1 MWGRAR
7 AVLVVTSAAIAVW
20 VAASV
25 LWVGLF
31 RARGAADADRFDFVL
46 WEAGSLPNRLL
57 FDVGRRFRADPPAEE
72 AIARYFALRDRTTE
86 EERRLENVVEREI
99 ERRVE
104 AVLHAEGIGWVTA
117 GVLPPVDAEFAAAPR
132 VLVVSPRDRIE
143 RLRTSPLRP
152 DLSRERIE
160 AIEARE
166 ERVEN
171 RSALVVRAG
180 GIATFPAIVVPD
192 DEYEWVVSTVAHE
205 WLHHYLAVYPLGF
218 GYFADADQR
227 TINETVADV
236 FGDRVAEIVVERFGR
251 PAAPRPVPSP
261 TVTPSV
267 DVTTTLRD
275 LRVRV
280 DALLAAGNVAG
291 AEQAMDEA
299 RRHLA
304 AQGVSFRRI
313 NQAYFAWVGTYA
325 SRPDS
330 VDPLGGQLRAL
341 LGRSGS
347 LREFVEQVREVR
359 TREDVA
365 RLTSAPADGA
375 R

>member
-1 MWGRAR
+1 MRRQWRA
-7 AVLVVTSAAIAVW
+7 ALVGTLFVLAVW
-20 VAASV
+20 AAASG
-25 LWVGLF
+25 LWLGLF
-31 RARGAADADRFDFVL
+31 RYRAAMDADRFDFVL

-57 FDVGRRFRADPPAEE
+57 FDLGGRFRSDPPVEA
-72 AIARYFALRDRTTE
+72 AIARYFVLPDRITE
-86 EERRLENVVEREI
+86 EARRLENVVEREI

-104 AVLHAEGIGWVTA
+104 AVLHTEGIGWLSVGA
-117 GVLPPVDAEFAAAPR
+117 LPPVDAEFAAAPR
-132 VLVVSPRDRIE
+132 VLVISPRDRIE
-143 RLRTSPLRP
+143 RLRTTPLRP
-152 DLSRERIE
+152 DLTRDRIE

-166 ERVEN
+166 ERAEN

-205 WLHHYLAVYPLGF
+205 WLHHYLAAYPLGM

-236 FGDRVAEIVVERFGR
+236 FGDRVAEMVIARYGR
-251 PAAPRPVPSP
+251 PAVSRPVASSTAPP
-261 TVTPSV
+261 AV
-267 DVTTTLRD
+267 DVTATLRE
-275 LRVRV
+275 LRLRV
-280 DALLAAGNVAG
+280 DALLATGNVAE
-291 AEQAMDEA
+291 AERAMEEA

-341 LGRSGS
+341 LTQSGS
-347 LREFVEQVREVR
+347 LREFVEQVRETR
-359 TREDVA
+359 TREDVV
-365 RLTSAPADGA
+365 RLMTPPRDGA